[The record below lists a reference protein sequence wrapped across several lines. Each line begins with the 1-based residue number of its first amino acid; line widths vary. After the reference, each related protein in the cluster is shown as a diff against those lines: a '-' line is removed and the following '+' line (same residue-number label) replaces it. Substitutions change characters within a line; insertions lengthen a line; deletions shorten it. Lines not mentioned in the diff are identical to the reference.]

1 MHMARRAAAWAAWA
15 AWTCNIRHCGRTL
28 QVPVTVK
35 ESGLRPAL
43 SLGALGDRLP
53 GMRSRGGRA
62 RPAPYGEAEHN
73 TQILLSFLFA
83 QKHPLCLLKSC
94 NFSYSTSLGLRP
106 TQQRLDLQFQLFQIR
121 FTLIPPDDTAIWI
134 DEVTQGQSEDTAEAL
149 SELRV
154 PHHDRVIQVV
164 LLIYS
169 LDRRGVIVHG
179 YAHDPQASGSVSVL
193 PSCESGHFGQARSA
207 PCGPEIQ

>member
-35 ESGLRPAL
+35 ERGVRPAL
-43 SLGALGDRLP
+43 FLGALGCMDW
-53 GMRSRGGRA
+53 A
-62 RPAPYGEAEHN
+62 
-73 TQILLSFLFA
+73 
-83 QKHPLCLLKSC
+83 
-94 NFSYSTSLGLRP
+94 

-121 FTLIPPDDTAIWI
+121 FTLIPPDDTALWI

-193 PSCESGHFGQARSA
+193 PSCESGHLGQARFA